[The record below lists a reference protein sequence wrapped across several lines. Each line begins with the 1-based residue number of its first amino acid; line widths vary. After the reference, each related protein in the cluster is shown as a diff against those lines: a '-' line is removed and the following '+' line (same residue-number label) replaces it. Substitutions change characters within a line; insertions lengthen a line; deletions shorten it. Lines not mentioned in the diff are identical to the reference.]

1 MGEYYDSLAS
11 RLAEDN
17 AGDDGEG
24 NLIGLLDDGS
34 IEIIYDDQHSRI
46 VRPDDSY
53 EDLSPVEE
61 GDEGPEVSED
71 EEEAQSEEEYT
82 E

>member
-11 RLAEDN
+11 RIAEDG
-17 AGDDGEG
+17 AGVDEDG
-24 NLIGLLDDGS
+24 NLMGLLDDGS
-34 IEIIYDDQHSRI
+34 IEIIYDEQHSRI

-53 EDLSPVEE
+53 DDLSPPEE
-61 GDEGPEVSED
+61 GDEPMAES